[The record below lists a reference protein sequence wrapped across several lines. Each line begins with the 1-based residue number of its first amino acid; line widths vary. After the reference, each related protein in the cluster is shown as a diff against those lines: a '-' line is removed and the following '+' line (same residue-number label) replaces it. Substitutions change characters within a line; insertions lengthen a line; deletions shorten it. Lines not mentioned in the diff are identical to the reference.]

1 MRFLGIVVPSLA
13 TVACTGGLAPSS
25 GSFQVGRYQQIV
37 NPPATFC
44 PPLGQNTLPPPGCG
58 IAILDT
64 QTGTIFIHE
73 ATDWREENP
82 HTGKIVIHDLN

>member
-1 MRFLGIVVPSLA
+1 MVGPSLA
-13 TVACTGGLAPSS
+13 MMACTGGLLPPSS
-25 GSFQVGRYQQIV
+25 SSFQTGRYQQIS

-44 PPLGQNTLPPPGCG
+44 TPLGQNTLPPPGCG
-58 IAILDT
+58 TAILDT

-82 HTGKIVIHDLN
+82 HTGKIAIHDLN